1 MKESVK
7 VLEAESEQ
15 TEDDL
20 RRWGFMNRRVIAE
33 GDNVYLDRLSL
44 ITTPWFS
51 IKLHRI
57 YRPDQQRDLHDHPWN
72 FLSIVLRGEY
82 IEDVPCRADCPLVS
96 HRKGNHREVR
106 HIRWFNLKKATD
118 LHAIS
123 WVSRRPVWTLVLTGP
138 RKRDWGFFV
147 ESLKRWVRWDKYDKL
162 NTP

>member
-1 MKESVK
+1 MKT
-7 VLEAESEQ
+7 LEADKAELEEASE
-15 TEDDL
+15 DSRL
-20 RRWGFMNRRVIAE
+20 WGFMNRRVIAE

-82 IEDVPCRADCPLVS
+82 VEDVPCLHKVYAQ
-96 HRKGNHREVR
+96 KAYREVR
-106 HIRWFNLKKATD
+106 HIRWFNWKKAED

-123 WVSRRPVWTLVLTGP
+123 WVSRSPVWTLVVTGP
-138 RKRDWGFFV
+138 RRRVWGFFV
-147 ESLKRWVRWDKYDKL
+147 EKLKQWVAWDKYDKL
-162 NTP
+162 NNP